1 MDPPKSFPILRL
13 PFLAIEEVFKTMN
26 PFEIINFSIISKR
39 TKGIA
44 KQMSFYPRYAI
55 ELFINETLEIRLHGT
70 KNVVSF
76 FYVMT
81 SDEKMNGKIEEKQW
95 GRFITRRE
103 FKYDSVTIDLLSM
116 TIDVFIGQNVSII
129 DFLKA
134 NVKSVD
140 RCILSQIDNDI
151 HVDKHI
157 AYFLNNM
164 KINSELCSD
173 VYIKSINFNGKFPSI
188 LKELYINNSQ
198 WIGFEKSLNIDCKSV
213 IFMKNQTRNVNLR
226 NNHIF
231 GEQWNSF
238 LKKWIAM
245 ETHVNLEYLELEY
258 RDFVDFNADVLYDIP
273 HEVVD
278 KGVKR
283 VLKTRRNKT
292 KKIRGMIDI
301 KRIDGKTA
309 TIFVYRVLSEK
320 RFAMS
325 IH

>member
-26 PFEIINFSIISKR
+26 PFEIIKS
-39 TKGIA
+39 
-44 KQMSFYPRYAI
+44 
-55 ELFINETLEIRLHGT
+55 
-70 KNVVSF
+70 VVSCS
-76 FYVMT
+76 YVMT
-81 SDEKMNGKIEEKQW
+81 SDKKMNGKMEETES
-95 GRFITRRE
+95 GRYLIRKV
-103 FKYDSVTIDLLSM
+103 FKYSKDPVDAWKQLTKDVLELFKKQTIDLLSM

-134 NVKSVD
+134 N
-140 RCILSQIDNDI
+140 
-151 HVDKHI
+151 
-157 AYFLNNM
+157 F
-164 KINSELCSD
+164 NSELCTD
-173 VYIKSINFNGKFPSI
+173 VYINNGNFNGKIPKN

-245 ETHVNLEYLELEY
+245 ETHLNLEYMELEY

>member
-1 MDPPKSFPILRL
+1 MIRL
-13 PFLAIEEVFKTMN
+13 PFLAIEEVFKTMD
-26 PFEIINFSIISKR
+26 PYEIINFSIISKR

-103 FKYDSVTIDLLSM
+103 FKYDSVDEWKQLLKYVLEIFKKQTIDILTM
-116 TIDVFIGQNVSII
+116 TLTTFVEQNVSII

-134 NVKSVD
+134 NEISVD
-140 RCILSQIDNDI
+140 ECNLYQRDKKIN
-151 HVDKHI
+151 VDKHT
-157 AYFLNNM
+157 AYLLDNI
-164 KINSELCSD
+164 KINSVLCND
-173 VYIKSINFNGKFPSI
+173 VYINNDGFNPKIPKS
-188 LKELYINNSQ
+188 LQELRIYNSH
-198 WIGFEKSLNIDCKSV
+198 WIGYEKLLEIDCKSV
-213 IFMKNQTRNVNLR
+213 ILEKNR
-226 NNHIF
+226 ISDK
-231 GEQWNSF
+231 EWNMF

-245 ETHVNLEYLELEY
+245 ETNQNMEYLELDNIQLDRF
-258 RDFVDFNADVLYDIP
+258 RDRVLHDIP
-273 HEVVD
+273 HEMVD
-278 KGVKR
+278 RGVKR
-283 VLKTRRNKT
+283 VLKTRYNQTQETRGAVD
-292 KKIRGMIDI
+292 IR
-301 KRIDGKTA
+301 RIDGKTA
-309 TIFVYRVLSEK
+309 TFFVYREFLTQ